1 MKSYILLEDVEFY
14 SNHGVFE
21 QENKVG
27 NVFIIN
33 LKIGFDI
40 TQASESDDVSDTI
53 HYGEVYD
60 TICQEMQK
68 PSKLIEHV
76 AKRIVSSLR
85 TRFPLIENI
94 ELKLS
99 KRNPPIGGQAK
110 YASILLI
117 D

>member
-1 MKSYILLEDVEFY
+1 MKSYILLEDVRFY

-27 NVFIIN
+27 NTFIIN

-40 TQASESDDVSDTI
+40 TQASKSDDISDTI
-53 HYGEVYD
+53 NYGEVYEV
-60 TICQEMQK
+60 INKEMQK

-76 AKRIVSSLR
+76 AKRIVDSLR
-85 TRFPLIENI
+85 NKFPEIDNI

-99 KRNPPIGGQAK
+99 KQNPPIGGQAK